1 MKAWLIHWERGME
14 VKDTYGDYVNSNKK
28 PIKKTKKTGRIVKKL
43 TYIQEK
49 KQKQKRMNK

>member
-1 MKAWLIHWERGME
+1 ME